1 MFRLFLTFIASVFL
15 FTSYSQEKIVV
26 SPFIIVDGERILTS
40 EIPQLDIIDF
50 KDNIERKSFFRLR
63 KRVLKVYPYAI

>member
-1 MFRLFLTFIASVFL
+1 MLRLLSTFVASVFL

-26 SPFIIVDGERILTS
+26 SPFITVDGERILTS

-50 KDNIERKSFFRLR
+50 KDNNERKSFFRLR
-63 KRVLKVYPYAI
+63 KRVLKV